1 MNLDTYDFIFDIPSG
16 GDSDNDCY
24 YERRWVEI
32 KKCMLNKD
40 RTTEIVIPEGVEV
53 IGEYAFINFV
63 NLKKITFPSTLT
75 RIREGAFECCKS
87 LESIE
92 FNNPL
97 RIDSDAFRFCESL
110 KSIEIN
116 FTNSRKSPELVWENN
131 RKPGELPGYII
142 VTHDNGLIWRGAFK
156 NCSKLKEIQ
165 LCNQME
171 YYESDESLKNVNI
184 TGGKSR

>member
-1 MNLDTYDFIFDIPSG
+1 MDLNTYDYIFDIPAG
-16 GDSDNDCY
+16 GDVDTGCY

-40 RTTEIVIPEGVEV
+40 STTEIVIPEGVEV
-53 IGEYAFINFV
+53 IGEYAFINFL
-63 NLKKITFPSTLT
+63 NLKKITFPSSLR

-97 RIDSDAFRFCESL
+97 RIDADAFRFCESL
-110 KSIEIN
+110 KSVEIS
-116 FTNSRKSPELVWENN
+116 FTNSRKSPELVWGNG

-142 VTHDNGLIWRGAFK
+142 ETHDKGFIWRGAFK
-156 NCSKLKEIQ
+156 DCPNLKEIK

-171 YYESDESLKNVNI
+171 YYENDESLKSVNI
-184 TGGKSR
+184 SGGKAR